1 MGSSS
6 SSSVSS
12 DSNEELDVDESQG
25 LSALDLVDKYIEE
38 ALQVKKQTT
47 PLFLKSRVRYLQEN
61 LVKYG
66 WKF

>member
-12 DSNEELDVDESQG
+12 DSNEELDVDESLG